1 MGIVKVSLG
10 YTPLSPAN
18 SVSVTLESSGM
29 KPLLLVSL
37 MLVGGHHAD
46 AVEVSVCA
54 DATYDLASSRGVVCS
69 GSGDVPV
76 GTACPLKGDAAAADC
91 RAYLPSFVLG
101 EGCAAPED
109 AECQIVTG
117 STWGCVLPSIGCIH
131 EAIDTGCPTWSVNGT
146 DEAVDIDSSYLF
158 DGNEDYDESCGN
170 GSADPDTR
178 TFYGSSD
185 GRSDDASSCTGDH
198 SSDHSRPNDRGSSAS
213 DHSTTDPRAH
223 DLIPTTPE
231 PSKPEPTTPCPTTT
245 EPTTPA
251 PTPESTTAVPI
262 TPYPTTTE
270 PHDRARNDWT
280 DDTVSNHYRASHSA
294 SDHAVSRPYYA
305 ASDDPVPEYYRA
317 YYTAS
322 DNSVSKHDRA
332 GDPSPTTPCPSTTAP
347 TTPCPATP
355 CPSTTEP
362 ATPCPSTSTPSTTE
376 PTTPCPTTSTPSTTE
391 PAMPYPTTL
400 TPSPTTPCPTPSPA
414 TSTPI
419 QQYTSPSESDIL
431 PTEAATP
438 QPGSQANQYAPP
450 ATSPAT
456 RSTTSSTSS
465 QYVSYV
471 ATSTSTDDTPPS
483 GDTGT
488 AWVAITVAFG
498 ALPLSLV
505 LSCTRRRAITAEE
518 RRLSEDFAMHAVI
531 TPV

>member
-1 MGIVKVSLG
+1 
-10 YTPLSPAN
+10 
-18 SVSVTLESSGM
+18 M

-76 GTACPLKGDAAAADC
+76 GTACPLKGDAAVADC

-158 DGNEDYDESCGN
+158 DGNEDYDESWFVQTSELRELYDCGEKPTAAPTAAATEAATVAPTPTPEP
-170 GSADPDTR
+170 STAAPMAAPTTQAPVPETTAPITPDP
-178 TFYGSSD
+178 
-185 GRSDDASSCTGDH
+185 
-198 SSDHSRPNDRGSSAS
+198 
-213 DHSTTDPRAH
+213 TTEAPVPATTAPPTPEPTT
-223 DLIPTTPE
+223 LIPTTPE
-231 PSKPEPTTPCPTTT
+231 PSKPEPTTPTHAASSDYTVSRDG
-245 EPTTPA
+245 A
-251 PTPESTTAVPI
+251 PFNPDTVSE
-262 TPYPTTTE
+262 
-270 PHDRARNDWT
+270 HDRARNAWT

-332 GDPSPTTPCPSTTAP
+332 GDSISDHAVSKHNRADDAVPSNSHNRADDAVPNNVDSKHDRAGDALPDNVDPFADY
-347 TTPCPATP
+347 
-355 CPSTTEP
+355 
-362 ATPCPSTSTPSTTE
+362 
-376 PTTPCPTTSTPSTTE
+376 
-391 PAMPYPTTL
+391 AMPHTL
-400 TPSPTTPCPTPSPA
+400 SN
-414 TSTPI
+414 
-419 QQYTSPSESDIL
+419 DID
-431 PTEAATP
+431 ADSAIH
-438 QPGSQANQYAPP
+438 PGSQANQYAPP

-498 ALPLSLV
+498 AVAAIAGVV
-505 LSCTRRRAITAEE
+505 LYKKKSNYRRE